1 MDETGHA
8 IYIAELIAKKV
19 IGETNA
25 FEEAKIQLWVSHS
38 EENRKAYEDILNSEK
53 QLLQFQQL
61 RQRDSTAAF
70 HKLRKRYHKDIRRG
84 KLIRLLPYAAAVA
97 ILLAVIGIWLPFNR
111 EKVEFVGVEVEAELI
126 LPGGSRATL
135 TLDDGREVVLSE
147 TRNGIVVGA
156 EGVSYI
162 DGTSLDITPSEGFV
176 LNTPKGGMY
185 QVTLPDG
192 TNVWL
197 NASSTLKY
205 PSRFDNEERVVEL
218 IGEAY
223 FEVEPQENLLTR
235 ENVPFKV
242 ITPNQTV
249 EVLGTQFN
257 ISAYQ
262 DDTVTK
268 TTLLEGAVRLG
279 GDGFDVILSPGE
291 QGVLHGGQ
299 FTVDIVEADD
309 FIGWTKG
316 EFIFNGIELRDAMK
330 QISRWYNVAVEY
342 EGDVPQTNFYGSFS
356 RSSTLAE
363 ALEVFKAAKMNFTT
377 RRVGETIYLIINDD
391 YNRKLK

>member
-1 MDETGHA
+1 MDETGHS
-8 IYIAELIAKKV
+8 IYIAELIVKKV
-19 IGETNA
+19 LGDTSPS
-25 FEEAKIQLWVSHS
+25 EEAEIQLWMSHS
-38 EENRKAYEDILNSEK
+38 EENRKAYEDILDSEQ
-53 QLLQFQQL
+53 QLLQFQEL
-61 RQRDSTAAF
+61 SQRDSTAAF

-111 EKVEFVGVEVEAELI
+111 EQVELVEVEVEAELI
-126 LPGGSRATL
+126 LPGGNRATL

-147 TRNGIVVGA
+147 TRNGIVVGS
-156 EGVSYI
+156 EGITYI

-192 TNVWL
+192 TGVWL
-197 NASSTLKY
+197 NANSTLKY
-205 PSRFDNEERVVEL
+205 PSRFDNDERLVEL

-223 FEVEPQENLLTR
+223 FEVAPRENLVTR
-235 ENVPFKV
+235 KNVPFKV

-257 ISAYQ
+257 ISAYL
-262 DDTVTK
+262 DDASTK

-299 FTVDIVEADD
+299 FTVDVVEADD

-330 QISRWYNVAVEY
+330 QISRWYDVAVEY

-356 RSSTLAE
+356 RSATLAE
-363 ALEVFKAAKMNFTT
+363 ALEIFKEAKMNFTT
-377 RRVGETIYLIINDD
+377 RRVGDTIRLSVNDS
-391 YNRKLK
+391 YNQNL